1 MLSTLLRMVASLAL
15 LFVMLYLGKLIV
27 YLFPI
32 GIPDS
37 ILGML
42 ILFGCLVIGIV
53 KVEWVIPSAKPL
65 TRYITLFFL
74 PICVELIEHLELLR
88 QNLNTFCISNG
99 IKHLSFCGRDWRV
112 CTVDFSLQERVK

>member
-1 MLSTLLRMVASLAL
+1 MLFTLLRMLASLAL

-53 KVEWVIPSAKPL
+53 KVEWVMPSAKPL
-65 TRYITLFFL
+65 TRYMTLFFL
-74 PICVELIEHLELLR
+74 PICVELIEHLDLLR
-88 QNLNTFCISNG
+88 QNLNTFVLATA
-99 IKHLSFCGRDWRV
+99 LSTLVSVVAIGLFAQWIFHHKRG
-112 CTVDFSLQERVK
+112 

>member
-88 QNLNTFCISNG
+88 QNLNTFVLATA
-99 IKHLSFCGRDWRV
+99 LSTLVSVVAIGVFA
-112 CTVDFSLQERVK
+112 